1 MAVESVPLSEILIP
15 SGTEPDLDH
24 IRARN
29 ARSVWH
35 PMAHP
40 GVHQANPPRIITGA
54 EGVYIEDDEG
64 HRVIDAVGGRHAH
77 ASAVPLHDQTGHCP
91 ATGRVAFLFGV

>member
-1 MAVESVPLSEILIP
+1 MAVEPVTLSEILIP
-15 SGTEPDLDH
+15 SGAEPDLDH

-40 GVHQANPPRIITGA
+40 GIHQANPPRIITGA

-64 HRVIDAVGGRHAH
+64 HRVIDAV
-77 ASAVPLHDQTGHCP
+77 AVSYTHLTLPTICS
-91 ATGRVAFLFGV
+91 V